1 MKPDSPVT
9 NVAMSML
16 KNTTW
21 SNTSKSSIKTFGTNV
36 RNVQSLSTHQGVL
49 WMFIFKLSIEVKN
62 SNAPNAK
69 LSMLTD
75 MNMFNICVP
84 FTWELDTI
92 VTYVAMNSGPKCL

>member
-1 MKPDSPVT
+1 
-9 NVAMSML
+9 
-16 KNTTW
+16 
-21 SNTSKSSIKTFGTNV
+21 
-36 RNVQSLSTHQGVL
+36 
-49 WMFIFKLSIEVKN
+49 MFIFKLSIEVKN

>member
-1 MKPDSPVT
+1 MASSSHVT
-9 NVAMSML
+9 NVAMSTL
-16 KNTTW
+16 KNSTW
-21 SNTSKSSIKTFGTNV
+21 NSTSKSSIRTLGTSV
-36 RNVQSLSTHQGVL
+36 QIVQSLSTLQGVL